1 MSLEIILGIVSAI
14 LLGGFTLFGSKL
26 EGLKRKFTQVKTL
39 LKEAYEVIG
48 KINSVLN
55 KITDILAD
63 KKITP
68 EELVEFKTILQEFKN
83 ELLDV
88 KVAFLKLIGKG

>member
-1 MSLEIILGIVSAI
+1 MEQGMLLTIISA
-14 LLGGFTLFGSKL
+14 LLGGAALLFGGKL
-26 EGLKRKFTQVKTL
+26 EIVKRKFNQVKVL
-39 LKEAYEVIG
+39 LKEAYEVVG
-48 KINSVLN
+48 KINTVLN
-55 KITDILAD
+55 KISEILAD

-68 EELVEFKTILQEFKN
+68 DEITEFKVVLQEFKN

>member
-1 MSLEIILGIVSAI
+1 MEQGIILTIVSA
-14 LLGGFTLFGSKL
+14 LLGGATLIFGGKL
-26 EGLKRKFTQVKTL
+26 EIVKRKFNQVKVL
-39 LKEAYEVIG
+39 LKEAYEVVG
-48 KINSVLN
+48 KINAVLS
-55 KITDILAD
+55 KISEILED

-68 EELVEFKTILQEFKN
+68 EEVVEFKAVLTEFKN

>member
-1 MSLEIILGIVSAI
+1 MEQGIILTIVSA
-14 LLGGFTLFGSKL
+14 LLGGAALIFGGKL
-26 EGLKRKFTQVKTL
+26 EIVKRKFNQVKVL
-39 LKEAYEVIG
+39 LKEAYEVVG
-48 KINSVLN
+48 KINAVLS
-55 KITDILAD
+55 KISEILED

-68 EELVEFKTILQEFKN
+68 EEVVEFKAVLTEFKN